1 MCICYSEDSG
11 SPKKPLSIPRLEL
24 QAAGL
29 SARLAAVVIKDHDYI
44 TDSTYYW
51 TGSSTVFQWIHGVSK
66 CHPPLLLIEL
76 ERSWSAWN
84 PTKGTT
90 GLDS

>member
-29 SARLAAVVIKDHDYI
+29 SARLAAVVIKDCI

-66 CHPPLLLIEL
+66 RHLPLLLIEL
-76 ERSWSAWN
+76 GRSWSAWN